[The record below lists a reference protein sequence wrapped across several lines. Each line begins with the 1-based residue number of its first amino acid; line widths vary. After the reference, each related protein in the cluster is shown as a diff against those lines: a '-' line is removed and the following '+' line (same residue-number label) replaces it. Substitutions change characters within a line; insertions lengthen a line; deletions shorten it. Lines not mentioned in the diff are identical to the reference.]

1 MEGLRAGG
9 RERGSPGNSRRGGTN
24 GRGRSSRLYP
34 LIQRHTPIATLI
46 LLSWGVCSCS
56 QGFPTWAAVSSASF
70 FAVRL
75 KQEGL
80 PLSFSAPSRPFKLLF
95 FSLKFSGKAES
106 KGVLPKAQP
115 VSNRHSRSEPG
126 KSRKRVT
133 VLLGQ
138 WGCSDSSSVLLQQ
151 LGRGKYNPVPVLVC
165 VYLQGVKWRT
175 LSGEGIFCYFFFL
188 LPPQGRVLLA
198 RFEILN

>member
-1 MEGLRAGG
+1 MF
-9 RERGSPGNSRRGGTN
+9 
-24 GRGRSSRLYP
+24 
-34 LIQRHTPIATLI
+34 
-46 LLSWGVCSCS
+46 LL
-56 QGFPTWAAVSSASF
+56 P
-70 FAVRL
+70 
-75 KQEGL
+75 GL
-80 PLSFSAPSRPFKLLF
+80 PHLGSRFFCIFLCGEVETGRPSPLFLCPLPPLQIIF

-175 LSGEGIFCYFFFL
+175 LSGEGIFCYFFFFSH
-188 LPPQGRVLLA
+188 PR
-198 RFEILN
+198 EESS